1 MIRIV
6 HCLFEQSGT
15 FKNAFK
21 ELGIKSYDY
30 DILNDFKQTD
40 FVIDLFNEI
49 NNAFMG
55 GASMFDNITNDDLI
69 FAFFPCTRFENQIIL
84 HFKGAASQQKN
95 HTLEKKLLKDIELH
109 DELNLFYQIITKL
122 VIVCIR
128 KNIKLI
134 IENPYSQ
141 LHYLTR
147 YWALSPAIIDKD
159 RTRRGDYYKKPTQYF
174 FVNFEPKQEIVFD
187 YMELKPKQKTIETTH
202 DKVERSM
209 ISPIYARRF
218 IKEFIEI

>member
-1 MIRIV
+1 
-6 HCLFEQSGT
+6 
-15 FKNAFK
+15 
-21 ELGIKSYDY
+21 
-30 DILNDFKQTD
+30 
-40 FVIDLFNEI
+40 
-49 NNAFMG
+49 
-55 GASMFDNITNDDLI
+55 MFDNITNDDLI

-109 DELNLFYQIITKL
+109 NELNLFYQIITKL

-187 YMELKPKQKTIETTH
+187 YMELKPKQKTIENTH

-218 IKEFIEI
+218 IKEFIKI